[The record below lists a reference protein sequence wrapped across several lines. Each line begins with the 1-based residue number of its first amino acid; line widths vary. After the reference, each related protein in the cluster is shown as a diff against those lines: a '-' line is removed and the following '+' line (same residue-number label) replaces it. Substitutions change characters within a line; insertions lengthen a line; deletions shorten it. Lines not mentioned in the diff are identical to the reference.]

1 MAQISCCKGVRVFK
15 WDYDLPHRYLA
26 PGFGFFTA
34 RLEFSQISSRKDYPI
49 EIASNK
55 FSHSFKF
62 DLDVLSSLDS
72 FAQLLIQEFSP
83 LTPQYTPNTTR
94 KISRTK
100 LRNIFHQVYSR
111 DIIKD
116 HDIKRIF
123 KRSSTRHSMD
133 AEFTARNILWKL
145 TGSLN
150 VDFLSSDFNPD
161 VRNIFSYWNTDL
173 LIEVPG
179 LEKFQRV
186 EFTDDNGGEPDK
198 CAICLEELHSST
210 EVDKVKITRK
220 TECNHLFHGDCL
232 ARWLWRKPSCP
243 MCRLPLLQNMCNG

>member
-1 MAQISCCKGVRVFK
+1 MAQISCCKGVRVFN

-55 FSHSFKF
+55 FSHSFTF

-94 KISRTK
+94 
-100 LRNIFHQVYSR
+100 NIANQV
-111 DIIKD
+111 KD
-116 HDIKRIF
+116 
-123 KRSSTRHSMD
+123 TQHSMD

-186 EFTDDNGGEPDK
+186 EFTDDNGDEQDK

-220 TECNHLFHGDCL
+220 TECNHMY
-232 ARWLWRKPSCP
+232 